1 MSTKFINASQK
12 LSEWVNFIFQIDWEF
27 QNWRALNIREEEK
40 WDRNLSYHYIH
51 DNSVYFGSL
60 MGYVSSLA
68 LHVNAIII
76 EMIMSYV
83 LHKLQTT
90 LYYLGIRK
98 STVFWSRV
106 NFILVILVMV
116 REVSTNNVHLF
127 NHFRWSTVDSK
138 HHTTQVDIQS
148 ILGFEILFLYQ
159 SLILTINIINNLDI
173 DNKFQLLK

>member
-1 MSTKFINASQK
+1 
-12 LSEWVNFIFQIDWEF
+12 
-27 QNWRALNIREEEK
+27 
-40 WDRNLSYHYIH
+40 
-51 DNSVYFGSL
+51 

-68 LHVNAIII
+68 LHVNTIII

-127 NHFRWSTVDSK
+127 NHFR
-138 HHTTQVDIQS
+138 
-148 ILGFEILFLYQ
+148 
-159 SLILTINIINNLDI
+159 
-173 DNKFQLLK
+173 